1 MLNDAPTPID
11 VFRAL
16 ADPTRM
22 AIVERLMRG
31 EATITELARPLGIS
45 LAAVVQQ
52 IAILEGTG
60 VVMSRKVGRVR
71 TCCID
76 FQALAM
82 AEQWLSSRRAMWER
96 GLDALGDVLEPE
108 GLQPPSP

>member
-1 MLNDAPTPID
+1 MLDQLPAPID

-22 AIVERLMRG
+22 AIVERLLEG
-31 EATITELARPLGIS
+31 EATVSELAGPLGIS

-52 IAILEGTG
+52 VNLLEGFG
-60 VVMSRKVGRVR
+60 LVMSRKVGRVR

-76 FQALAM
+76 YESLALAETWIS
-82 AEQWLSSRRAMWER
+82 AVRARWER
-96 GLDALGDVLEPE
+96 QRDQADKHDAQE
-108 GLQPPSP
+108 GPAPC